1 MQAAVGYLRV
11 STQEQGE
18 TQRHCMG
25 LRICRSVVESHGGR
39 MWTAGTLVMAQL
51 FTLACL
57 PRLPTLHNRIYG
69 GCRIRMSVST

>member
-18 TQRHCMG
+18 TQRHCAWDSTSAA
-25 LRICRSVVESHGGR
+25 RSLSLMEGPCGQLES
-39 MWTAGTLVMAQL
+39 LVMAQL

-57 PRLPTLHNRIYG
+57 PQLPTLHNRI
-69 GCRIRMSVST
+69 